1 VELREGFRRR
11 RKGGFRQGG
20 GPALVRVGGNWPGV
34 ERMYCMYDTG
44 RVYRETV
51 PYKPIVL
58 FCIWVA
64 RVG

>member
-20 GPALVRVGGNWPGV
+20 GPALVRVGGNWPGA
-34 ERMYCMYDTG
+34 ERMYSYCMYD

-58 FCIWVA
+58 FCIWVQ
-64 RVG
+64 VG